1 MDNLGLQ
8 DVKMPSKTWDNE
20 LIDLRR
26 KALDISYK
34 IDNPT
39 PPYNEWFD
47 DILLDINDLNNLRLD
62 SDLTNSYGDIEDP
75 DLFNEVVSDYYE
87 KNGENFYTDSLGY

>member
-1 MDNLGLQ
+1 
-8 DVKMPSKTWDNE
+8 MPSKTWDNE

-39 PPYNEWFD
+39 APYNDWFD
-47 DILLDINDLNNLRLD
+47 DILLDINDLNNMRLN
-62 SDLTNSYGDIEDP
+62 SDLTNSYGDIQDP
-75 DLFNEVVSDYYE
+75 DLFNEAVSEYYE
-87 KNGENFYTDSLGY
+87 NDGENFYTDSLGY